1 MKLSV
6 DLLKI
11 GLLLALFPP
20 SASAVSF
27 TNLQLTDTS
36 FSVVISGNVPDTLP
50 YQSRKLIH
58 ITNPNYA
65 ANPGFVIGSVGTAAS
80 SFSFSGSQIIQGFN
94 LVVEE
99 EANFIYGG
107 FAEELDVG
115 SALSGTLTGSWSST
129 AFDPSAVTSLNF
141 YWGQSYVTGGDAPGD
156 SGTFLGSASLSAVPD
171 TGSTA
176 ALLGVGVAALAF
188 ARRRL
193 G

>member
-1 MKLSV
+1 M
-6 DLLKI
+6 
-11 GLLLALFPP
+11 
-20 SASAVSF
+20 SF

-99 EANFIYGG
+99 EANFIYIG
-107 FAEELDVG
+107 FEEVLTVG

-141 YWGQSYVTGGDAPGD
+141 YWGQAFVLEGDAPGN
-156 SGTFLGSASLSAVPD
+156 SGTFLGSASLSAVPDLGSASLSAVPDLGSASLSAVPD

>member
-1 MKLSV
+1 MKPSAN
-6 DLLKI
+6 LLKI
-11 GLLLALFPP
+11 SLLLALFPA

-65 ANPGFVIGSVGTAAS
+65 ANPGFVIGSNGTGAS
-80 SFSFSGSQIIQGFN
+80 SSNFSGSQIIQGFA
-94 LVVEE
+94 LIVEE

-107 FAEELDVG
+107 FEEVLIAG

-129 AFDPSAVTSLNF
+129 AFDPRAVTSLNF
-141 YWGQSYVTGGDAPGD
+141 YWGLGYVAVGDAPGN

-188 ARRRL
+188 ARCRL